1 MDAYYTQIK
10 MVHVLAV
17 LASGSLFF
25 VRGMALNVFAATWTM
40 KAPLRYLSYAVDTV
54 LLAAAVALTVV
65 IRQYPFVDAWLTV
78 KLVLLVVYIGLGT
91 FALKRGRTANV
102 RLVTWVAALAVF
114 AFIASVAVTH
124 DPLGL
129 FTML

>member
-1 MDAYYTQIK
+1 MDAYYHIK
-10 MVHVLAV
+10 LVHMLAV

-25 VRGMALNVFAATWTM
+25 IRGLALNVFAARWPM
-40 KAPLRYLSYAVDTV
+40 KAPLRYLSYGVDTV
-54 LLAAAVALTVV
+54 LLAAAIALTVI

-78 KLVLLVVYIGLGT
+78 KLVLLIVYIGLGT

-102 RLVTWVAALAVF
+102 RLITWVAALAVF

-124 DPLGL
+124 NPFGL